1 MALCTRFDSIEE
13 TLRVYNAA
21 GYTSM
26 TFDTRRND
34 AYRAGLRAALQGFE
48 QPVILEVG
56 PGADAVLS
64 GVAFAAHPRSRVV
77 AIEGNARS
85 AASARASPVAQR
97 YGDRLTVV
105 TGVSTQ
111 VARLVP
117 ADVVL
122 HEVLGYFASREGAV
136 VVAVD
141 LLRRVPRR
149 SAASPRWAP
158 SAFGT
163 FFVHAVTPRV
173 GAKRMAADQ
182 RGMGFVRC
190 QAPLDARRSGC
201 LEWFEFPPN
210 GRADDLKVVQEHAAT
225 CTQPGTYNS
234 TVFYIWA
241 GFMGYGE
248 GHGTDGARPRRTR
261 SALHAEARLCA
272 PPSAGTQTAFV
283 SAFASA
289 PLTTEGVQR
298 ATNWPNAVLWY
309 DAPVSLVA
317 GEALRTDARVDAS
330 AFPPRYHIRVTHE
343 SIAGQ
348 TTVVLDREFY

>member
-1 MALCTRFDSIEE
+1 MALSTRFGSIEE
-13 TLRVYNAA
+13 TLTVYDAA

-26 TFDTRRND
+26 TFDTQRND
-34 AYRAGLRAALQGFE
+34 AYRAGLRAAVQGVE

-64 GVAFAAHPRSRVV
+64 GVALAVHPRSTVV

-85 AASARASPVAQR
+85 AASARASPVALR
-97 YGDRLTVV
+97 YGKRLTVV
-105 TGVSTQ
+105 DGLSTQ

-136 VVAVD
+136 VVAAD
-141 LLRRVPRR
+141 LLRRLPQR
-149 SAASPRWAP
+149 STAPPRWAP

-163 FFVHAVTPRV
+163 FFVHALTPRV
-173 GAKRMAADQ
+173 GARRMAADQ
-182 RGMGFVRC
+182 SGMGFVRC
-190 QAPLDARRSGC
+190 RGPLDVSRSGC

-210 GRADDLKVVQEHAAT
+210 GRADDLKAVQEHAIT

-241 GFMGYGE
+241 GFMGYGCCDRATK
-248 GHGTDGARPRRTR
+248 GVRTR
-261 SALHAEARLCA
+261 SAVQVESHLCA
-272 PPSAGTQTAFV
+272 PPSSGTRTTFV

-289 PLTTEGVQR
+289 SLTTEGVQR
-298 ATNWPNAVLWY
+298 ATNWPNAVVWY
-309 DAPVSLVA
+309 DAPVTLAA
-317 GEALRTDARVDAS
+317 GEALRTETCVNAS

-343 SIAGQ
+343 SVAGQ
-348 TTVVLDREFY
+348 QTTVLDREFY